1 MRAHGDHAGE
11 RAALPCS
18 HQHAAQRRR
27 LSVKER
33 RSSHR
38 KVAGATRQF
47 RRHRAAALQ
56 GCPAGRTTSSTTLSS
71 LLVGLASIAAAKLRP
86 DDDVV
91 CKTGL
96 VVGQPERPLYPA
108 LQWLVLH
115 TDTDRCPVRR
125 RHVTL
130 VIVLLAREDMLDNKM
145 RALRTVLNVKESDEL
160 ERLSAEN
167 ESLVK
172 TNSAR

>member
-1 MRAHGDHAGE
+1 M
-11 RAALPCS
+11 
-18 HQHAAQRRR
+18 
-27 LSVKER
+27 
-33 RSSHR
+33 
-38 KVAGATRQF
+38 
-47 RRHRAAALQ
+47 
-56 GCPAGRTTSSTTLSS
+56 
-71 LLVGLASIAAAKLRP
+71 
-86 DDDVV
+86 
-91 CKTGL
+91 
-96 VVGQPERPLYPA
+96 GQPERPLYPA

-130 VIVLLAREDMLDNKM
+130 VIVLLAREDMLDNQM